1 MVQKEIGKN
10 KSHEGFTAVS
20 SHGFLFC
27 LYGGINLDPNQ
38 IEIQAIKEILENKP
52 ELQFNPLGNISEQTI
67 IKALEL
73 LEEYSEEI
81 SIKP

>member
-1 MVQKEIGKN
+1 
-10 KSHEGFTAVS
+10 
-20 SHGFLFC
+20 
-27 LYGGINLDPNQ
+27 LDPNQ

>member
-1 MVQKEIGKN
+1 MRD
-10 KSHEGFTAVS
+10 HCRLL
-20 SHGFLFC
+20 HGFLFC
-27 LYGGINLDPNQ
+27 SWEVNNLDPNQ